1 MRGKAI
7 NGQVA
12 FVCKYT
18 EMLELVGAVANCN
31 IDCAAAVIRIV
42 LIFYLLKNSIRVI
55 QYLSEHTNY

>member
-18 EMLELVGAVANCN
+18 EMLELVGAVAN